1 MYTSVCNIH
10 VLGAKIINSRKA
22 PRDRRREVDGERE
35 SERETEKRNGEREI
49 TDGDRNE
56 QSRIIARN
64 GIVIFKESHKDTRHG
79 ERERERPFV
88 FNINF
93 GRLQGRACS
102 RLNGREMQKTR
113 SFSPFTFLFFF
124 LFTKKATFPVRYSIY
139 SRKLLRD
146 TVTLD

>member
-79 ERERERPFV
+79 ERERETV
-88 FNINF
+88 
-93 GRLQGRACS
+93 RLQYKFWATS
-102 RLNGREMQKTR
+102 RPCLLKTQR
-113 SFSPFTFLFFF
+113 T
-124 LFTKKATFPVRYSIY
+124 
-139 SRKLLRD
+139 
-146 TVTLD
+146 

>member
-1 MYTSVCNIH
+1 M
-10 VLGAKIINSRKA
+10 
-22 PRDRRREVDGERE
+22 DGERE
-35 SERETEKRNGEREI
+35 SEKEREKRNGEREI

-79 ERERERPFV
+79 ERERERERPFV

-113 SFSPFTFLFFF
+113 SFSPFTFLFFSF
-124 LFTKKATFPVRYSIY
+124 HEKSDVPRSVLDLFQKVIRRYRDIGISCDE
-139 SRKLLRD
+139 SEGRKFRK
-146 TVTLD
+146 V